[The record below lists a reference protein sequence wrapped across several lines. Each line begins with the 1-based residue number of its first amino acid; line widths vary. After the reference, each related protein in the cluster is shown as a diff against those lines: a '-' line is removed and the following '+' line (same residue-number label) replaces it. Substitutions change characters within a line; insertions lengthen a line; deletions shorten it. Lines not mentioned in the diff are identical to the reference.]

1 VRREFVLGL
10 ALVCG
15 CTSGAFACEDDLGCG
30 LDGMCQADGWCS
42 FPDDGCPS
50 GQRYGE
56 HSGGGLGGM
65 CVDPFGTT
73 GGEAMDS
80 SGAPPDV
87 TTADDG
93 ASLDGPLDDTT
104 ANVVDDDDDDDDDGD
119 ATSGE
124 VTGGSD
130 GESTGAEV
138 TLPAPLV
145 WYSFD
150 DLMDPYADDSG
161 NGHVC
166 WCSEEIA
173 ECPIPVAGAVG
184 LAVEMDGILQHLH
197 IDHGPWVETTSGLTF
212 AAWVWVA
219 PSEDGEPLPT
229 MGIAMKPYGA
239 MFEQNTWALGL
250 DPATSSVGAIV
261 GLDPLAVASGPYPFD
276 DDWHHAAFAWDGET
290 VRVYVDALE
299 VGSVATTEIVF
310 DGAAINL
317 GAGVSA
323 GADAAYL
330 RGALD
335 EVRIYDVAL
344 GAEQLAVLASR

>member
-1 VRREFVLGL
+1 VRRGFGLGL
-10 ALVCG
+10 ALACG
-15 CTSGAFACEDDLGCG
+15 CTRGTFACEDDLACG
-30 LDGMCQADGWCS
+30 GDGTCQPEGWCS

-50 GQRYGE
+50 GQRFGE
-56 HSGGGLGGM
+56 HSGEGLGGL

-73 GGEAMDS
+73 GGLAMDS

-87 TTADDG
+87 TTSEDG

-104 ANVVDDDDDDDDDGD
+104 ASVVDDDDDDDGD
-119 ATSGE
+119 VTSGE

-130 GESTGAEV
+130 GESTGADV

-150 DLMDPYADDSG
+150 DPMDPYKDDSG

-166 WCSEEIA
+166 WCAEELA

-239 MFEQNTWALGL
+239 MFEQNSWALGL
-250 DPATSSVGAIV
+250 DPATSSLSAIV
-261 GLDPLAVASGPYPFD
+261 GVDPLALASGPYPFD
-276 DDWHHAAFAWDGET
+276 DDWHHVAFAWDGET
-290 VRVYVDALE
+290 VRVYADALE

-335 EVRIYDVAL
+335 EIRIYDVAL
-344 GAEQLAVLASR
+344 TAEQLAVLASP